1 MFPMHC
7 LKLFLSEHRSLFS
20 VWVCLML
27 LISAQSSFAE
37 TPYTPAIADASKEG
51 AQAIQGFRVPK
62 GMQVSLFAA
71 EPLLANPVAFCIDE
85 QGRFYVAE
93 TFRQGKGV
101 EDNRGHMDWLHDDL
115 AAETLEDRMAYFKK
129 HLKDNIKQYGLEH
142 DRIRLLEDRDHDGK
156 ADHASV
162 FADGFNG
169 ILEGTG
175 AGILARGG
183 YVYYTCIP
191 HVWKLSDT
199 ANEGKATL
207 REKLSSGYGVRVA
220 FRGHDLHGLKL
231 GPDGRLYFS
240 IGDRGYNIETK
251 EGKKLFRPD
260 TGAVFRCNLDG
271 TELEEFAYGLRNPQ
285 ELAFD
290 DYGNLFT
297 GDNNSDSGDQAR
309 WVYVVEGGDTGW
321 RMYYQYLSDRGPFN
335 REKIW
340 YPAHEGQ
347 PAYMVPPIVNLADG
361 PSGLVHYPGVGLS
374 DRYKD
379 HFFLADFRGTPSR
392 SGIRSFAVKPK
403 GASFELTD
411 SHEFIW
417 QILATDVDFGYD
429 GSLYVSDWVNGWNG
443 LGKGRIYEFTDTAH
457 AKAAKEAHSA
467 ELMKAGFSQR
477 SVKELT
483 KLLAHPDQRIRME
496 AQFALVDQSA
506 LNALQS
512 VALDSK
518 DQLARLH
525 AIWGIGQ
532 LGRKT
537 GSAVSGIQSLLNDAD
552 SEVRGQTAKVIGETD
567 YQAATP
573 ALIKLVSDSNARVQY
588 FAAVALGNLKA
599 ADAIPAL
606 FELLKINNNVD
617 PVLRHAAILTLTR
630 IGDAEQ
636 LIAAANHES
645 AAIRLAAVVALRRLQ
660 RKEVGLFLQD
670 PDPLVVLEAARAIN
684 DEPIPDAVADLAAV
698 SIPDAI
704 SIRPD
709 LSDAL
714 LRRVMNANFR
724 LGGAENAAVVAKMAA
739 DSKIPESLRLEA
751 IAELSQWNEPAP
763 LDRVL
768 GRWQPIEK
776 RAPIELASIVG
787 PIVPDLF
794 QSSEKIK
801 TAGTGLAAKY
811 GIKAAAPMLA
821 EMVVDTKRPVDVR
834 VASLKALNKLGYPQI
849 TDVAKTAIKDQQAAL
864 RVTGRNILAQHQPE
878 AAIKELEQ
886 AIEKGQTL
894 EKQGAIQTL
903 AEMKTPAATEILI
916 RWMKR
921 LAKQEVPAEIQLDL
935 LKAAKQKQSPELDQL
950 LAAFD
955 QSRPKADAI
964 GGYIE
969 TLAGGNASRGR
980 EIFYGRS
987 DTSCRR
993 CHKINNNGGEVGP
1006 DLSGIGV
1013 DKDRRYLLEA
1023 IVAPNKAIAKGF
1035 ETAVL
1040 ALLDGKVL
1048 VGIVRKEDD
1057 KEIIL
1062 MDAKG
1067 TITRVS
1073 KDDIDER
1080 ASGKSAMPEEIV
1092 KQLSKDDL
1100 RDLVEFLFQQKQK
1113 KKATAKGHEG

>member
-1 MFPMHC
+1 MLPVHC
-7 LKLFLSEHRSLFS
+7 LKLSSLIRVPVAAVCLLSLFG
-20 VWVCLML
+20 M
-27 LISAQSSFAE
+27 QSSFAE
-37 TPYTPAIADASKEG
+37 TPYTPAIAEASKEG

-62 GMQVSLFAA
+62 GMTVSLFAA

-101 EDNRGHMDWLHDDL
+101 EDNRGHMNWLHDDL
-115 AAETLEDRMAYFKK
+115 AAETLEDRMAFFKK
-129 HLKDNIKQYGLEH
+129 HLKEGVKEYAREH
-142 DRIRLLEDRDHDGK
+142 DRIRLVEDRDHDGK

-207 REKLSSGYGVRVA
+207 REKLSSGYGIRVA

-240 IGDRGYNIETK
+240 IGDRGYNIKTK
-251 EGKKLFRPD
+251 EGKHLFRPD

-285 ELAFD
+285 ELTFD

-297 GDNNSDSGDQAR
+297 GDNNSDSGDKAR

-340 YPAHEGQ
+340 HPAHKGQ
-347 PAYMVPPIVNLADG
+347 PAYMVPPVINLADG

-443 LGKGRIYEFTDTAH
+443 LGKGRIYEFTDTEH
-457 AKAAKEAHSA
+457 AKAAKAAHSA
-467 ELMKAGFSQR
+467 TLMKAGFSQR

-483 KLLAHPDQRIRME
+483 KLLTHPDQRIRME
-496 AQFALVDQSA
+496 AQFELVNRNKLEALK
-506 LNALQS
+506 S
-512 VALDSK
+512 VAYDSK

-537 GSAVSGIQSLLNDAD
+537 SSAVSGIQSLLKDAD
-552 SEVRGQTAKVIGETD
+552 GEVRGQTAKVIGEAD
-567 YQAATP
+567 FKAAVP
-573 ALIKLVSDSNARVQY
+573 ALIELVSDPNARVQY
-588 FAAVALGNLKA
+588 FATVALGNLEA

-606 FELLKINNNVD
+606 FDLLKKNNNDD
-617 PVLRHAAILTLTR
+617 PMLRHAAILALAR

-636 LIAAANHES
+636 LIAAANNES
-645 AAIRLAAVVALRRLQ
+645 AAVRLGAVVALRRLK

-670 PDPLVVLEAARAIN
+670 SDPLVVLEAARAIN
-684 DEPIPDAVADLAAV
+684 DAPIPDAVSDLAAV
-698 SIPDAI
+698 SIHPDQ
-704 SIRPD
+704 SE
-709 LSDAL
+709 AL

-724 LGGAENAAVVAKMAA
+724 LGGAENAAAVAKIAA
-739 DSKIPESLRLEA
+739 DSKVPEALRLEA
-751 IAELSQWNEPAP
+751 IEELRQWNEPSP

-768 GRWQPIEK
+768 GRWQPIENRK
-776 RAPIELASIVG
+776 PIELTGIVG

-794 QSSEKIK
+794 QSSEKVK

-811 GIKAAAPMLA
+811 GIKEAAPMLA
-821 EMVVDTKRPVDVR
+821 EMVADTKRPVDVR
-834 VASLKALNKLGYPQI
+834 VASLKALDKLGYPQI
-849 TDVAKTAIKDQQAAL
+849 TDVAKTAIKDKKAAL
-864 RVTGRNILAQHQPE
+864 RVTGRNVLTRHQPE

-886 AIEKGQTL
+886 AIEKGQTS
-894 EKQGAIQTL
+894 EKQGAIETL
-903 AEMKTPAATEILI
+903 AEMKLPAATDILV
-916 RWMKR
+916 RWMQR
-921 LAKQEVPAEIQLDL
+921 LAKGEVPAEIQLDL
-935 LKAAKQKQSPELDQL
+935 LKAARQKQTPELDQL
-950 LAAFD
+950 LVAFD
-955 QSRPKADAI
+955 QSRPKDDAI
-964 GGYIE
+964 SGYIE
-969 TLAGGNASRGR
+969 TLSGGNAARGR

-993 CHKINNNGGEVGP
+993 CHMIKNNGGEVGP
-1006 DLSGIGV
+1006 DLSGIGI

-1035 ETAVL
+1035 ETTMLVT
-1040 ALLDGKVL
+1040 LDGKVL

-1057 KEIIL
+1057 KELVL

-1067 TITRVS
+1067 TITRVL
-1073 KDDIDER
+1073 KADIDER

-1100 RDLVEFLFQQKQK
+1100 RDLVEFLSRQKQK
-1113 KKATAKGHEG
+1113 KKATSTKHEG

>member
-1 MFPMHC
+1 MFPVHC
-7 LKLFLSEHRSLFS
+7 LKLLSFDHRCLFS
-20 VWVCLML
+20 LCVCLL
-27 LISAQSSFAE
+27 PLITSQPSFAE
-37 TPYTPAIADASKEG
+37 TPYTPAIAEASKEG
-51 AQAIQGFRVPK
+51 EQAIQGFRVPQ
-62 GMQVSLFAA
+62 GMTVSLFAA

-101 EDNRGHMDWLHDDL
+101 EDNRSHMNWLNDDL
-115 AAETLEDRMAYFKK
+115 AAETLEDRLAYFRK
-129 HLKDNIKQYGLEH
+129 HLKDEVKQYGLEH
-142 DRIRLLEDRDHDGK
+142 DRIRLVEDRDHDGK

-175 AGILARGG
+175 AGVLARGG

-199 ANEGKATL
+199 AHEGKATL

-251 EGKKLFRPD
+251 EGKHLFRPD

-285 ELAFD
+285 ELTFD
-290 DYGNLFT
+290 DFGNLFT
-297 GDNNSDSGDQAR
+297 GDNNSDSSDKAR

-340 YPAHEGQ
+340 HPAHEGQ
-347 PAYMVPPIVNLADG
+347 PAYMVPPVINLADG

-379 HFFLADFRGTPSR
+379 HFFLADFRGTPSQ

-411 SHEFIW
+411 SHEFLW

-443 LGKGRIYEFTDTAH
+443 LGKGRIYRFTDTEH
-457 AKAAKEAHSA
+457 AKAATKAHSA
-467 ELMKAGFSQR
+467 EIMKEGFSQR
-477 SVKELT
+477 SKEELA

-496 AQFALVDQSA
+496 AQFALVDQHA
-506 LNALQS
+506 LDALQS

-518 DQLARLH
+518 DPLARLH
-525 AIWGIGQ
+525 AIWGVGQ

-552 SEVRGQTAKVIGETD
+552 SEVRGQTAKVTGEAGWK
-567 YQAATP
+567 AAVPT
-573 ALIKLVSDSNARVQY
+573 LIELTSDPNARVQY
-588 FAAVALGNLKA
+588 FAALALGKLQS

-606 FELLKINNNVD
+606 FELLRKNNNAD
-617 PVLRHAAILTLTR
+617 PMLRHAAILALAR
-630 IGDAEQ
+630 IGDAAQ

-645 AAIRLAAVVALRRLQ
+645 AAVRLGAVVALRRLQ

-670 PDPLVVLEAARAIN
+670 ADPLVVLEAARAIN
-684 DEPIPDAVADLAAV
+684 DEPLPAAVPDLAAV
-698 SIPDAI
+698 SI
-704 SIRPD
+704 RPD
-709 LSDAL
+709 MSDAL

-724 LGGAENAAVVAKMAA
+724 LGGAANAAAVAKIAA
-739 DSKIPESLRLEA
+739 DQKVPEALRLEA
-751 IAELSQWNEPAP
+751 VEELNQWNEPAP

-768 GRWQPIEK
+768 GRWQPIAN
-776 RAPIELASIVG
+776 RAPIELTGIVG
-787 PIVPDLF
+787 PVVPDLL

-801 TAGTGLAAKY
+801 TAGTVLAAKY
-811 GIKAAAPMLA
+811 GIKEAAPLLA

-834 VASLKALNKLGYPQI
+834 VASLNALDKLGYSKI
-849 TDVAKTAIKDQQAAL
+849 TEVAKTAIKDSKPEL
-864 RVTGRNILAQHQPE
+864 RVTGRNILARHQPDE
-878 AAIKELEQ
+878 AIPALEQ
-886 AIEKGQTL
+886 AIDKGQTI

-903 AEMKTPAATEILI
+903 AEMKTPAATEILV
-916 RWMKR
+916 RWMQR
-921 LAKQEVPAEIQLDL
+921 LVKQEVPVEIQLDL
-935 LKAAKQKQSPELDQL
+935 LKAAQQKQSPELDQL
-950 LAAFD
+950 RTAFD
-955 QSRPKADAI
+955 QSRPQEDAI
-964 GGYIE
+964 GGYLE
-969 TLAGGNASRGR
+969 TLAGGNAARGR
-980 EIFYGRS
+980 EIFFGRS

-993 CHKINNNGGEVGP
+993 CHKIDNNGGEVGP
-1006 DLSGIGV
+1006 DLSGIGI

-1040 ALLDGKVL
+1040 AMLDGKVI
-1048 VGIVRKEDD
+1048 VGIIRKETDD
-1057 KEIIL
+1057 QLEL

-1067 TITRVS
+1067 TLKRVA
-1073 KDDIDER
+1073 KEDIDER

-1100 RDLVEFLFQQKQK
+1100 RDLVEFLIQQKQK
-1113 KKATAKGHEG
+1113 QKATSKKHEG

>member
-1 MFPMHC
+1 
-7 LKLFLSEHRSLFS
+7 LATVQFS
-20 VWVCLML
+20 V
-27 LISAQSSFAE
+27 QSSFAE
-37 TPYTPAIADASKEG
+37 TPYTPAIAEASKEG

-62 GMQVSLFAA
+62 GMTVSLFAA

-101 EDNRGHMDWLHDDL
+101 EDNRGHMNWLHDDL

-129 HLKDNIKQYGLEH
+129 HLKDDIKQYGLEH
-142 DRIRLLEDRDHDGK
+142 DRIRLVEDRDHDGK

-207 REKLSSGYGVRVA
+207 REKLSSGYGIRVA

-240 IGDRGYNIETK
+240 IGDRGYNIKTK
-251 EGKKLFRPD
+251 EGKHLFRPD

-285 ELAFD
+285 ELTFD

-297 GDNNSDSGDQAR
+297 GDNNSDSGDKAR

-340 YPAHEGQ
+340 HPAHKGQ
-347 PAYMVPPIVNLADG
+347 PAYMVPPVINLADG

-429 GSLYVSDWVNGWNG
+429 GSMYVSDWVNGWNG
-443 LGKGRIYEFTDTAH
+443 LGKGRIYEFTDTEH
-457 AKAAKEAHSA
+457 VKAAEQAHSA
-467 ELMKAGFSQR
+467 ELMKEGFSQR

-496 AQFALVDQSA
+496 AQFALVDR
-506 LNALQS
+506 NALDALRT

-537 GSAVSGIQSLLNDAD
+537 SSAVSGIQSLLKDAD
-552 SEVRGQTAKVIGETD
+552 SEVRGQTVKVTGEAGWK
-567 YQAATP
+567 AAVPT
-573 ALIKLVSDSNARVQY
+573 LIELVSDPNARVQY
-588 FAAVALGNLKA
+588 FAAVALGSLKA

-606 FELLKINNNVD
+606 FELLKKNNNAD
-617 PVLRHAAILTLTR
+617 PVLRHAAILSLAR
-630 IGDAEQ
+630 IGDVEQ
-636 LIAAANHES
+636 LIAAANNES
-645 AAIRLAAVVALRRLQ
+645 AAVRLGAVVALRRLQ

-670 PDPLVVLEAARAIN
+670 SDPLVVLEAARAIN
-684 DEPIPDAVADLAAV
+684 DEPIPEAVSDLAAV
-698 SIPDAI
+698 SIR
-704 SIRPD
+704 SD
-709 LSDAL
+709 LSDPL

-724 LGGAENAAVVAKMAA
+724 LGGAENAVAVAKIAA
-739 DSKIPESLRLEA
+739 DSKVPEALRLEA
-751 IAELSQWNEPAP
+751 IEELSQWNEPSP

-768 GRWQPIEK
+768 GRWQPIQN
-776 RAPIELASIVG
+776 RNAIELTGIVG

-811 GIKAAAPMLA
+811 GIKEAAPMLA
-821 EMVVDTKRPVDVR
+821 ELVADAKRPVDVR
-834 VASLKALNKLGYPQI
+834 VASLKALDKLGYPKI
-849 TDVAKTAIKDQQAAL
+849 TDVAKAAINDKQAAL
-864 RVTGRNILAQHQPE
+864 RVTGRNVLARHQPE
-878 AAIKELEQ
+878 AALKELEQ
-886 AIEKGQTL
+886 AIENGQTI

-903 AEMKTPAATEILI
+903 AEMKKPAATEILV
-916 RWMKR
+916 RWMQQ
-921 LAKQEVPAEIQLDL
+921 LAKGDVPAEIQLDL
-935 LKAAKQKQSPELDQL
+935 LKAAKQKQTPALDKL
-950 LAAFD
+950 LVTFD
-955 QSRPKADAI
+955 QSRPKGDAI
-964 GGYIE
+964 AGYME
-969 TLAGGNASRGR
+969 TLSGGNAARGH

-993 CHKINNNGGEVGP
+993 CHKIKNNGGEVGP
-1006 DLSGIGV
+1006 DLSGIGI

-1023 IVAPNKAIAKGF
+1023 IVAPNKSIAKGF
-1035 ETAVL
+1035 ETTML
-1040 ALLDGKVL
+1040 AMLDGKVL

-1057 KEIIL
+1057 KELIL

-1067 TITRVS
+1067 TISRVL
-1073 KDDIDER
+1073 KADIDER
-1080 ASGKSAMPEEIV
+1080 ASGKSAMPDEIV

-1100 RDLVEFLFQQKQK
+1100 RDLVEFLSQQKQK
-1113 KKATAKGHEG
+1113 QKATSNKHEG

>member
-1 MFPMHC
+1 MSHVFC
-7 LKLFLSEHRSLFS
+7 LKLSLLPRSVSLAAVICLSSLLLPRPAFS
-20 VWVCLML
+20 
-27 LISAQSSFAE
+27 E
-37 TPYTPAIADASKEG
+37 TPYTPAIAEASKEG
-51 AQAIQGFRVPK
+51 EQAIQGFRVPE
-62 GMQVSLFAA
+62 GMHVSLFAA

-93 TFRQGKGV
+93 TYRQGKGV

-115 AAETLEDRMAYFKK
+115 AAETIEDRLAYFRK
-129 HLKDNIKQYGLEH
+129 HLKENVKDYALEH
-142 DRIRLLEDRDHDGK
+142 DRIRLVEDRDGDGK

-162 FADGFNG
+162 FADGFNQ
-169 ILEGTG
+169 IEDGTG
-175 AGILARGG
+175 AGVLARGG

-199 ANEGKATL
+199 AHEGKATL
-207 REKLSSGYGVRVA
+207 REKLSSGYGIRVA

-240 IGDRGYNIETK
+240 IGDRGYNITTK
-251 EGKKLFRPD
+251 EGKHLFRPD

-290 DYGNLFT
+290 NYGNLFT
-297 GDNNSDSGDQAR
+297 GDNNSDSGDKAR

-340 YPAHEGQ
+340 HPAHEGQ
-347 PAYMVPPIVNLADG
+347 PAYMVPPIINLADG
-361 PSGLVHYPGVGLS
+361 PSGLTHYPGVGLS

-379 HFFLADFRGTPSR
+379 HFFLADFRGTPSK

-417 QILATDVDFGYD
+417 QILATDLDFGYD

-443 LGKGRIYEFTDTAH
+443 LGKGRIYEFTDTKH
-457 AKAAKEAHSA
+457 AKAALAAHSA
-467 ELMKAGFSQR
+467 ELMKQGFSER
-477 SVKELT
+477 PVEELT
-483 KLLAHPDQRIRME
+483 KLLAHVDQRIRME
-496 AQFALVDQSA
+496 AQFELVDQSA
-506 LNALQS
+506 LAALQQ
-512 VALDSK
+512 VALTSK

-537 GSAVSGIQSLLNDAD
+537 SSAVSGIQSLLHDSD
-552 SEVRGQTAKVIGETD
+552 SEVQSQTVKVIGEAGFT
-567 YQAATP
+567 AAAP
-573 ALIKLVSDSNARVQY
+573 ALIKLLKNPNARVQY
-588 FAAVALGNLKA
+588 FAAVALGKLQEQSA
-599 ADAIPAL
+599 VAGL
-606 FELLKINNNVD
+606 LELLKQNHNAD
-617 PVLRHAAILTLTR
+617 AMLRHAAILALTR
-630 IGDAEQ
+630 IGNTDA
-636 LIAAANHES
+636 LIAAANNDS

-660 RKEVGLFLQD
+660 RKEVGIFLQD
-670 PDPLVVLEAARAIN
+670 ADPLVVLEAARAIN
-684 DEPIPDAVADLAAV
+684 DEPIPAALADLAAV
-698 SIPDAI
+698 EITANM
-704 SIRPD
+704 
-709 LSDAL
+709 SDAL

-724 LGGAENAAVVAKMAA
+724 MGTAENAATVAKIAA
-739 DSKIPESLRLEA
+739 DNKVPEALRLEA
-751 IAELSQWNEPAP
+751 IAELKQWNDPAP

-768 GRWQPIEK
+768 GRWQPIK
-776 RAPIELASIVG
+776 NRSVIELTGIVG

-801 TAGTGLAAKY
+801 EAGTGLAAKY
-811 GIKAAAPMLA
+811 GIKEAAPMLA
-821 EMVVDTKRPVDVR
+821 EMVVDAKRPVDVR
-834 VASLKALNKLGYPQI
+834 VASLKALDKLGYASI
-849 TDVAKTAIKDQQAAL
+849 SEVASTAIKDQKPAL
-864 RVTGRNILAQHQPE
+864 RVTGLNVLAKHDPQ
-878 AAIKELEQ
+878 AALPALEQ
-886 AIEKGQTL
+886 AIQKGTTI
-894 EKQGAIQTL
+894 EKQGAIATL
-903 AEMKTPAATEILI
+903 AEMKLPAATDLLV
-916 RWMKR
+916 RWMEQ
-921 LAKQEVPAEIQLDL
+921 LVQQQVPPEIQLDL

-950 LAAFD
+950 IAKYDAK
-955 QSRPKADAI
+955 RPQDDPI
-964 GGYIE
+964 GGYME
-969 TLAGGNASRGR
+969 TLSGGDAARGR

-993 CHKINNNGGEVGP
+993 CHMIKNNGGEVGP
-1006 DLSGIGV
+1006 DLSGIGI

-1040 ALLDGKVL
+1040 AMLDGKVL
-1048 VGIVRKEDD
+1048 VGIIRKETDT
-1057 KEIIL
+1057 ELEL

-1067 TITRVS
+1067 TVIRVV

-1100 RDLVEFLFQQKQK
+1100 RDLVEFLSLQKQK
-1113 KKATAKGHEG
+1113 QKATSTKHEG

>member
-1 MFPMHC
+1 MSHVFC
-7 LKLFLSEHRSLFS
+7 LKLSLLPRC
-20 VWVCLML
+20 VL
-27 LISAQSSFAE
+27 LIAFVCSATLLPRTVFSE
-37 TPYTPAIADASKEG
+37 TPYTPAIAEASKEG
-51 AQAIQGFRVPK
+51 EQAIQGFRVPE
-62 GMQVSLFAA
+62 GMHVSLFAA

-101 EDNRGHMDWLHDDL
+101 EDNRGHMNWLHDDL
-115 AAETLEDRMAYFKK
+115 AAETIEDRLDYFKK
-129 HLKDNIKQYGLEH
+129 HLKDNVKDYALEH
-142 DRIRLLEDRDHDGK
+142 DRIRLVEDRDGDGK

-162 FADGFNG
+162 FADGFNH
-169 ILEGTG
+169 IEDGTG
-175 AGILARGG
+175 AGVLARDG

-207 REKLSSGYGVRVA
+207 REKLSSGYGIRVA
-220 FRGHDLHGLKL
+220 FRGHDLHGLEL

-240 IGDRGYNIETK
+240 IGDRGYNVTTK
-251 EGKKLFRPD
+251 EGKHLFRPD

-297 GDNNSDSGDQAR
+297 GDNNSDSGDKAR

-340 YPAHEGQ
+340 HPAHAGQ

-361 PSGLVHYPGVGLS
+361 PSGLTHYPGVGLS

-379 HFFLADFRGTPSR
+379 HFFLADFRGTPSK

-417 QILATDVDFGYD
+417 QILATDLDFGYD

-443 LGKGRIYEFTDTAH
+443 LGKGRIYEFTDTEH
-457 AKAAKEAHSA
+457 ARAARAAHSA
-467 ELMKAGFSQR
+467 ELMKQGFSTR
-477 SVKELT
+477 STEELT
-483 KLLAHPDQRIRME
+483 KLLTHVDQRIRME
-496 AQFALVDQSA
+496 AQFALVNQ
-506 LNALQS
+506 NALEALQK
-512 VALDSK
+512 VALTST

-532 LGRKT
+532 LSRKT
-537 GSAVSGIQSLLNDAD
+537 SAAVAGIQSLLNNSD
-552 SEVRGQTAKVIGETD
+552 SEVQCQTAKVIGEAGFTT
-567 YQAATP
+567 ATP
-573 ALIKLVSDSNARVQY
+573 ALIELLKNPHARVQY
-588 FAAVALGNLKA
+588 FAAVALGKLQEQT
-599 ADAIPAL
+599 AISPL
-606 FELLKINNNVD
+606 FELLKQNNNAD
-617 PVLRHAAILTLTR
+617 PMLRHAAILALTR
-630 IGDAEQ
+630 IGNTDA
-636 LIAAANHES
+636 LIAATNHDS
-645 AAIRLAAVVALRRLQ
+645 AAVRLAAVVALRRLQ

-670 PDPLVVLEAARAIN
+670 SDPLVVLEAARAIN
-684 DEPIPDAVADLAAV
+684 DEPIPDALADLAAV
-698 SIPDAI
+698 SITADMT
-704 SIRPD
+704 
-709 LSDAL
+709 DAL

-724 LGGAENAAVVAKMAA
+724 MGTAENALTVAKIAA
-739 DSKIPESLRLEA
+739 DSKVPEALRLEA
-751 IAELSQWNEPAP
+751 IEELNQWNEPAP

-768 GRWQPIEK
+768 GRWQPIEN
-776 RAPIELASIVG
+776 RSSIELTGIVG

-801 TAGTGLAAKY
+801 EAGTGLAAKY
-811 GIKAAAPMLA
+811 GIKEAAPMLA

-834 VASLKALNKLGYPQI
+834 IASLNALDQLGYARI
-849 TDVAKTAIKDQQAAL
+849 ADVAKTAIQDQKPAL
-864 RVTGRNILAQHQPE
+864 RVTGRKVLARHDPQ
-878 AAIKELEQ
+878 AALPALEQ
-886 AIEKGQTL
+886 AIQNGSTI
-894 EKQGAIQTL
+894 EKQGALATL
-903 AEMKTPAATEILI
+903 AEMPLPAATDVLA
-916 RWMKR
+916 RWMQQ
-921 LAKQEVPAEIQLDL
+921 LVQQQVPAEIQLDL
-935 LKAAKQKQSPELDQL
+935 LKAATQKQSPELDQL
-950 LAAFD
+950 IAEFD
-955 QSRPKADAI
+955 KKRPQDDPI
-964 GGYIE
+964 GGFME
-969 TLAGGNASRGR
+969 TLSGGNASRGR

-993 CHKINNNGGEVGP
+993 CHMIKNNGGEVGP
-1006 DLSGIGV
+1006 DLSGIGI

-1040 ALLDGKVL
+1040 AMLDGKVL
-1048 VGIVRKEDD
+1048 VGIIRKETDT
-1057 KEIIL
+1057 ELEL

-1067 TITRVS
+1067 TVIRVV

-1100 RDLVEFLFQQKQK
+1100 RDLVEFLSQQKQK
-1113 KKATAKGHEG
+1113 QKAKATKHEG

>member
-1 MFPMHC
+1 MFPVHC
-7 LKLFLSEHRSLFS
+7 LKLSSLIRVPVATVCLLSLFG
-20 VWVCLML
+20 M
-27 LISAQSSFAE
+27 QSSFAE
-37 TPYTPAIADASKEG
+37 TPYTPAIAEASKEG
-51 AQAIQGFRVPK
+51 EQAIQGFRVPK
-62 GMQVSLFAA
+62 GMTVSLFAA

-101 EDNRGHMDWLHDDL
+101 EDNRGHMNWLHDDL
-115 AAETLEDRMAYFKK
+115 AAETLEDRLAFFKK
-129 HLKDNIKQYGLEH
+129 HLKEGVKEYAREH
-142 DRIRLLEDRDHDGK
+142 DRIRLVEDRDHDGK

-199 ANEGKATL
+199 AHEGKATL
-207 REKLSSGYGVRVA
+207 REKLSSGYGIRVA

-240 IGDRGYNIETK
+240 IGDRGYNIKTK
-251 EGKKLFRPD
+251 EGKHLFRPD

-285 ELAFD
+285 ELTFD

-297 GDNNSDSGDQAR
+297 GDNNSDSGDKAR

-340 YPAHEGQ
+340 HPAHKGQ
-347 PAYMVPPIVNLADG
+347 PAYMVPPVINLADG

-443 LGKGRIYEFTDTAH
+443 LGKGRIYEFTDTEH
-457 AKAAKEAHSA
+457 AKAAKAAHSA
-467 ELMKAGFSQR
+467 ELMKEGFSQR
-477 SVKELT
+477 SIKELT
-483 KLLAHPDQRIRME
+483 KLLSHPDQRIRME
-496 AQFALVDQSA
+496 AQFALVDEGA
-506 LNALQS
+506 LEALQS

-537 GSAVSGIQSLLNDAD
+537 SSDVSGIQSLLKDAD
-552 SEVRGQTAKVIGETD
+552 GEVRGQTAKVIGEAD
-567 YQAATP
+567 FKAAVP
-573 ALIKLVSDSNARVQY
+573 ALIELVSDPNARVQY
-588 FAAVALGNLKA
+588 FATVALGNLEA

-606 FELLKINNNVD
+606 FDLLKKNNNDD
-617 PVLRHAAILTLTR
+617 PMLRHAAILALAR

-636 LIAAANHES
+636 LIAAANNES
-645 AAIRLAAVVALRRLQ
+645 AAIRLGAVVALRRLK

-670 PDPLVVLEAARAIN
+670 SDPLVVLEAARAIN
-684 DEPIPDAVADLAAV
+684 DAPIPGAVSDLAAV
-698 SIPDAI
+698 SI
-704 SIRPD
+704 RPD
-709 LSDAL
+709 QSEAL

-724 LGGAENAAVVAKMAA
+724 LGGAENAAAVAKIAA
-739 DSKIPESLRLEA
+739 DSKVPEALRLEA
-751 IAELSQWNEPAP
+751 IEELSQWNEPSP

-768 GRWQPIEK
+768 GRWQPIENRK
-776 RAPIELASIVG
+776 PIELTGIVG

-794 QSSEKIK
+794 QSSEKVK
-801 TAGTGLAAKY
+801 TAGTGLAEKY

-821 EMVVDTKRPVDVR
+821 KMVADTKRPVDVR
-834 VASLKALNKLGYPQI
+834 VASLKALDKLGYSSI
-849 TDVAKTAIKDQQAAL
+849 TDVAKTAIKDKKAAL
-864 RVTGRNILAQHQPE
+864 RVTGRNVLARHQPE
-878 AAIKELEQ
+878 AALPELEQ
-886 AIEKGQTL
+886 AIEKGQTS
-894 EKQGAIQTL
+894 EKQGAIATL
-903 AEMKTPAATEILI
+903 TEMKLPAVTEILV
-916 RWMKR
+916 RWMQR
-921 LAKQEVPAEIQLDL
+921 LAKGEVPAEIQLDL
-935 LKAAKQKQSPELDQL
+935 LKAARQKQTPELDQL
-950 LAAFD
+950 LVAFD
-955 QSRPKADAI
+955 QSRPKDDAI
-964 GGYIE
+964 SGYIE
-969 TLAGGNASRGR
+969 TLSGGNAARGR

-993 CHKINNNGGEVGP
+993 CHMIKNNGGEVGP
-1006 DLSGIGV
+1006 DLSGIGI

-1040 ALLDGKVL
+1040 ATLDGKVL

-1057 KEIIL
+1057 KVIVL

-1067 TITRVS
+1067 TISRVL
-1073 KDDIDER
+1073 KEDIDER

-1100 RDLVEFLFQQKQK
+1100 RDLVEFLSRQKQK
-1113 KKATAKGHEG
+1113 KKATSNKHEG

>member
-1 MFPMHC
+1 MSHVFC
-7 LKLFLSEHRSLFS
+7 SNLSLLLRSVFVVAVVCFS
-20 VWVCLML
+20 SHLPRL
-27 LISAQSSFAE
+27 AFSE
-37 TPYTPAIADASKEG
+37 TPYTPAIAEASKEG
-51 AQAIQGFRVPK
+51 EQAIQGFRVPE

-93 TFRQGKGV
+93 TYRQGKGV
-101 EDNRGHMDWLHDDL
+101 EDNRSHMNWLHDDL
-115 AAETLEDRMAYFKK
+115 AAETIADRLAYFRK
-129 HLKDNIKQYGLEH
+129 HLKDKVSDYALEH
-142 DRIRLLEDRDHDGK
+142 DRIRLVEDRDGDGK

-162 FADGFNG
+162 FADGFNN
-169 ILEGTG
+169 IEDGTG
-175 AGILARGG
+175 AGVLARGG
-183 YVYYTCIP
+183 DVYYTCIP

-207 REKLSSGYGVRVA
+207 REKLSSGYGIRVA
-220 FRGHDLHGLKL
+220 FRGHDLHGLVL

-240 IGDRGYNIETK
+240 IGDRGYNVTTK
-251 EGKKLFRPD
+251 EGKHLFRPD

-290 DYGNLFT
+290 NFGNLFT
-297 GDNNSDSGDQAR
+297 GDNNSDSGDKAR

-340 YPAHEGQ
+340 HPAHEGQ

-361 PSGLVHYPGVGLS
+361 PSGLTHYPGVGLS

-379 HFFLADFRGTPSR
+379 HFFLADFRGTPSQ
-392 SGIRSFAVKPK
+392 SGIRSFAVQPK

-417 QILATDVDFGYD
+417 QILATDLDFGYD

-443 LGKGRIYEFTDTAH
+443 LGKGRIYEFTDPEH
-457 AKAAKEAHSA
+457 AKAARAAHSA
-467 ELMKAGFSQR
+467 ELMKQGFSER
-477 SVKELT
+477 SAEELT
-483 KLLAHPDQRIRME
+483 QLLAHVDQRIRME
-496 AQFALVDQSA
+496 AQFALVDQ
-506 LNALQS
+506 NALDALQQ
-512 VALDSK
+512 VALTSQ
-518 DQLARLH
+518 DQFARLH

-537 GSAVSGIQSLLNDAD
+537 SSAVAGIQSLVHDSD
-552 SEVRGQTAKVIGETD
+552 SEVQSQTAKVIGEAGFT
-567 YQAATP
+567 AAAP
-573 ALIKLVSDSNARVQY
+573 ALIELLKNPNARVQY
-588 FAAVALGNLKA
+588 FAAVALGKLQEPA
-599 ADAIPAL
+599 AVAGL
-606 FELLKINNNVD
+606 FELLKLNNNAD
-617 PVLRHAAILTLTR
+617 PMLRHAAILALTR
-630 IGDAEQ
+630 IGNADA

-645 AAIRLAAVVALRRLQ
+645 AAVRLAAVVALRRLQ

-670 PDPLVVLEAARAIN
+670 ADPLVVLEAARAIN

-698 SIPDAI
+698 EITADM
-704 SIRPD
+704 
-709 LSDAL
+709 SDAL
-714 LRRVMNANFR
+714 LRRVLNANFR
-724 LGGAENAAVVAKMAA
+724 RGTVENAATVARIAA
-739 DSKIPESLRLEA
+739 DSNVPEALRLEA
-751 IAELSQWNEPAP
+751 IEELNQWNEPSP

-768 GRWQPIEK
+768 GRWQPLEN
-776 RAPIELASIVG
+776 RSAIELAGIVG

-801 TAGTGLAAKY
+801 EAGTGLAAKY
-811 GIKAAAPMLA
+811 GIKAAAPLLA

-834 VASLKALNKLGYPQI
+834 VASLNALDKLGYASI
-849 TDVAKTAIKDQQAAL
+849 TDVARTTIKDQQPAL
-864 RVTGRNILAQHQPE
+864 RVTGRNVLAKHDPP
-878 AAIKELEQ
+878 AALPALEQ
-886 AIEKGQTL
+886 AIQQGTTI
-894 EKQGAIQTL
+894 EKQGALATL
-903 AEMKTPAATEILI
+903 AEMPLPAATDVLI
-916 RWMKR
+916 RWMQQ
-921 LAKQEVPAEIQLDL
+921 LVQQQVPAEIQLDL
-935 LKAAKQKQSPELDQL
+935 LKAAQAKQSPELDQL
-950 LAAFD
+950 IARFD
-955 QSRPKADAI
+955 ATRPQDDPI
-964 GGYIE
+964 GGYLE
-969 TLAGGNASRGR
+969 TLSGGNAARGR

-993 CHKINNNGGEVGP
+993 CHMIRNNGGEVGP
-1006 DLSGIGV
+1006 DLSGIGI

-1040 ALLDGKVL
+1040 AMLDGKVL
-1048 VGIVRKEDD
+1048 VGIIRKETDT
-1057 KEIIL
+1057 ELEL

-1067 TITRVS
+1067 TVIRVT
-1073 KDDIDER
+1073 KADIDER

-1100 RDLVEFLFQQKQK
+1100 RDLVEYLIQQKQK
-1113 KKATAKGHEG
+1113 QKATSTKHE